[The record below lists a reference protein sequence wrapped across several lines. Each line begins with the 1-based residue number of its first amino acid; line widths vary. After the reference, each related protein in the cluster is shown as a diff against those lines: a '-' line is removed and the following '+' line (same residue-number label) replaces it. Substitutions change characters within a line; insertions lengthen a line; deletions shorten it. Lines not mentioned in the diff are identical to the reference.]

1 MIVTAMYPIKGGTT
15 RDHEW
20 PTFVCSERIDE
31 KITCHETWSTPET
44 IVAINAKVISAF
56 AELLKRS
63 ICLRSADENSRIVRE
78 ARRSRV
84 SDPRLPALSRR
95 EISGGSTSVC
105 AEMLRS
111 RLRIEARLATRL
123 SRSRETVRRRAV
135 AAVFAAAVRPANS
148 RSTAAADKSFNAVTA
163 VPGSFD
169 LGIVWVGGRA
179 ARSARC

>member
-20 PTFVCSERIDE
+20 PTCVCSERIDE
-31 KITCHETWSTPET
+31 KMTCHETWRMPET
-44 IVAINAKVISAF
+44 MVAINAKVISAF

-148 RSTAAADKSFNAVTA
+148 RSTAAAD
-163 VPGSFD
+163 
-169 LGIVWVGGRA
+169 
-179 ARSARC
+179 